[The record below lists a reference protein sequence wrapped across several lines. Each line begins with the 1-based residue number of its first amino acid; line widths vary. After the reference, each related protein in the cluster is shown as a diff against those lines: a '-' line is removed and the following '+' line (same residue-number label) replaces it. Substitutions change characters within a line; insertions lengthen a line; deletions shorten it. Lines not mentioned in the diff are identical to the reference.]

1 MIIYRQPVATPRP
14 RVTRFGKVYYTKNY
28 KEYLKVLRDDLKHYE
43 IPDGALSVSIRFV
56 LKRPQRLRK
65 GDRIIHDRRPD
76 LDNLVK
82 GVLDALPIDDDARV
96 VQLSAIKWYA
106 SSEEAPNILLE
117 ITEFQPKKNTPE

>member
-28 KEYLKVLRDDLKHYE
+28 KEYLKLLRDDLKHYE

-65 GDRIIHDRRPD
+65 GDRVIHDRRPD

>member
-28 KEYLKVLRDDLKHYE
+28 KEYLKVLREDLKHYE

-65 GDRIIHDRRPD
+65 GDRVIHDRRPD

>member
-1 MIIYRQPVATPRP
+1 MVIYRQPVATPRP

-28 KEYLKVLRDDLKHYE
+28 KEYIKELRADLQHYE
-43 IPDGALSVSIRFV
+43 IPEGALSVSIRFV
-56 LKRPQRLRK
+56 LKRPKRLRK
-65 GDRIIHDRRPD
+65 GDRVIHDKRPD

-106 SSEEAPNILLE
+106 SSDEQPNILLE
-117 ITEFQPKKNTPE
+117 ITQFQPKKNAAE

>member
-65 GDRIIHDRRPD
+65 GDRVIHDRRPD

>member
-28 KEYLKVLRDDLKHYE
+28 KEYLKLLREDLKHYE

-65 GDRIIHDRRPD
+65 GDRVIHDRRPD